1 MLTIAW
7 DVDDVL
13 NNLMQAWLEDFCEQ
27 KNIEFEY
34 ENIVTNPPHELLGI
48 SLAEYHTSLDEF
60 RKSKKA
66 LYLNP
71 NPQIIEWMEKN
82 QNKFKHITLSGTS
95 TETAKYGAFWVMKNF
110 SKWINSYNIVPS
122 YRAGENF
129 VRQNETKKDFLQWMN
144 VVDILIEDNQKNY
157 EDAKS
162 LGIKSFLVAR
172 PWNKGGQSI
181 EEILKELNKLND
193 N

>member
-27 KNIEFEY
+27 KNIEFQY
-34 ENIVTNPPHELLGI
+34 ENIVTNPPNELLNI

-66 LYLNP
+66 LYLEP
-71 NPQIIEWMEKN
+71 NPQILNWMEKN
-82 QNKFKHITLSGTS
+82 EGKYKHISLSATS
-95 TETAKYGAFWVMKNF
+95 SETAKYGAFWVMKNF

-122 YRAGENF
+122 YRTGENF

-144 VVDILIEDNQKNY
+144 VVDILVEDNQKNY

-162 LGIKSFLVAR
+162 LGIKSFLVTR

-181 EEILKELNKLND
+181 EEILEELNKLGA
-193 N
+193 